1 MKKVTCIIG
10 IVCIGMFLAFGQT
23 ADTAAEPPDTGPR
36 LEAADTETPAQ
47 TADNAVDTAGHTAA
61 NPANTDTKID
71 STADAAGQAATE
83 PASADTKT
91 GSAGAEMPSV
101 ENARTEA
108 TAVPAAEAP
117 VAETPAASTA
127 AAPAKDSV
135 VVVKD
140 AVPAQ
145 HVSVMEMNEPT
156 MRTKARL
163 LSMHSGIM
171 FSGIAAN
178 NIFSVTD
185 FFQKELIIDL
195 NKLAKNTIRTG
206 LHGGAA
212 VGFDWFFRF
221 TVQETHTIKL
231 STTVDVN
238 AWANIP
244 KSLLK
249 LAAEGNPENA
259 KGKDI
264 TGTFNAKIN
273 AFADT
278 GIMYQLNKPD
288 YDFSA
293 RLAYFVPIAYMEN
306 PQATYSISPKKN
318 EAGITGLTV
327 KAKGNMALYGHLPA
341 LGFGQPLSIPDLF
354 KNGGVD
360 LSLAGSYQLTK
371 WAKLTAGIDHLP
383 LMVVT
388 MDKGIRADFE
398 FEGEL
403 NGLLNDTL
411 GSLIPSSSAADSS
424 KKSTQPFKQTMKTN
438 GPTAE
443 GLPKKKIMRPGKIR
457 IGADFKPFENNYLI
471 LSPFLAF
478 PFINA
483 TPYYID
489 GGLRIES
496 RFAKVLGAYLDSS
509 CVERIWRH
517 ELGLLLDSRG
527 FTLTLAASIASHDF
541 TRTFHTLSGFG
552 IKFGAGIGF

>member
-10 IVCIGMFLAFGQT
+10 SVCIGMFLAFGQT

-47 TADNAVDTAGHTAA
+47 TADNAVDTAGQTAA

-101 ENARTEA
+101 ENGAYGSHGRACRGSARCRNTCREYSGGSCKRFRRSR
-108 TAVPAAEAP
+108 ER
-117 VAETPAASTA
+117 
-127 AAPAKDSV
+127 
-135 VVVKD
+135 
-140 AVPAQ
+140 Q

-171 FSGIAAN
+171 FSGIAAT

-278 GIMYQLNKPD
+278 GIMYQLNKPN

-318 EAGITGLTV
+318 EAGITGLAV